1 MANDDN
7 RIEDEEYHLVEPDQ
21 DTDANV
27 FGAETG
33 GSKID
38 FKAIW
43 EHPARKRVL
52 LVVGIVL
59 TIFIVYKLLG
69 LVFAP
74 GPKSTSISNIP
85 QAPSRQA
92 ARMPASPPPV
102 QRTQPAASS
111 SSAARES
118 VVELEAV
125 KRRLQTMEQNG
136 LRTREE
142 IGQIANA
149 LSAVTKTLEQV
160 DDKMSQLRVS
170 LANLSDQF
178 EQQKYQLSELKQ
190 QQQQVA
196 SKTSDVVHK
205 PSKPVYYIQAIIP
218 GRAWLKNT
226 NGTTLTVSEG
236 QTVPGNGEVRIIDPI
251 QGRVVLSS
259 GQIIE
264 YSPTES

>member
-1 MANDDN
+1 MANDEN

-21 DTDANV
+21 AAEANV
-27 FGAETG
+27 FGTETG

-38 FKAIW
+38 FKTIW

-52 LVVGIVL
+52 LIAGIAL

-69 LVFAP
+69 LFFTP
-74 GPKSTSISNIP
+74 GSESTSISSIP
-85 QAPSRQA
+85 RAASRQVA
-92 ARMPASPPPV
+92 IPSSPAV
-102 QRTQPAASS
+102 QRTQAVTPPP

-136 LRTREE
+136 MRTREE
-142 IGQIANA
+142 IGQVADA

-160 DDKMSQLRVS
+160 DGKMSQLRVS

-178 EQQKYQLSELKQ
+178 EQQKYQLVELKQ
-190 QQQQVA
+190 QQQQDTSSV
-196 SKTSDVVHK
+196 SDVVHK
-205 PSKPVYYIQAIIP
+205 RPKPVYYIQAIIP

-236 QTVPGNGEVRIIDPI
+236 QIIPGKGEVRIIDPV
-251 QGRVVLSS
+251 QGKVVLSS

>member
-1 MANDDN
+1 MANDEN

-38 FKAIW
+38 FKTIW

-52 LVVGIVL
+52 LIIGIVL

-74 GPKSTSISNIP
+74 SPKSTSISSIP
-85 QAPSRQA
+85 QAPSRQ

-102 QRTQPAASS
+102 QRAQPAAPS

-142 IGQIANA
+142 IGQIASA

-190 QQQQVA
+190 QHQEVA
-196 SKTSDVVHK
+196 STTSNVVRK